1 MPPHPV
7 VVEQRLR
14 ARLCEQTLRAQAG
27 DLVGSMLAAAFVAG
41 ILTILLTAIGG
52 EALLKS
58 AHELSGPT
66 WLWIV
71 TTLGSWGVLAAGNLC
86 SRSRGERLKR
96 RIGMLAMG
104 MALGAIAF
112 GLSQYLMV
120 TYGEGS
126 VPRAM
131 VHGGWAREMYDRGGM
146 PKFPAYLA
154 YFGAVFFVISWWK
167 QSDPLRPSRLKIA
180 PILLAVLAA
189 WICQLAW
196 PFPQPWGFML
206 VAAISIT
213 TQLTAPWISPA
224 DRAIQFHAE
233 AQRRGGGGVPL

>member
-1 MPPHPV
+1 M
-7 VVEQRLR
+7 
-14 ARLCEQTLRAQAG
+14 
-27 DLVGSMLAAAFVAG
+27 
-41 ILTILLTAIGG
+41 
-52 EALLKS
+52 
-58 AHELSGPT
+58 
-66 WLWIV
+66 
-71 TTLGSWGVLAAGNLC
+71 TTLGSWTVLAAGKVC

-96 RIGMLAMG
+96 RIGMLALG

-112 GLSQYLMV
+112 VLSQHLMV

-131 VHGGWAREMYDRGGM
+131 VRGGWAREMYDRSGM
-146 PKFPAYLA
+146 PEFPAYLA
-154 YFGAVFFVISWWK
+154 YFGAIFFAISWWK

-224 DRAIQFHAE
+224 ERANYCHAE
-233 AQRRGGGGVPL
+233 AQRRVGDGVPL